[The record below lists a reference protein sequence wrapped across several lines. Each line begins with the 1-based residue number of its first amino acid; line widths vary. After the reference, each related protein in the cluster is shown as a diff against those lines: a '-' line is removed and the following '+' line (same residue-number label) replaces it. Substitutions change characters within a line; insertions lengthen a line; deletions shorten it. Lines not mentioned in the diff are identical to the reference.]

1 MFKFS
6 FSKMFCKEMRQKQVY
21 SNSFFSLHY
30 IFILPYIL
38 FSTKFFFCDNVTIRV
53 LIFSDA
59 FYKNYKYKTFRAF
72 ENDKYKNECITRDID
87 VTKIYNSINTENFYI
102 SSTFIKLTNDF
113 KQIRNKLIYLS

>member
-1 MFKFS
+1 
-6 FSKMFCKEMRQKQVY
+6 MRQKQVY
-21 SNSFFSLHY
+21 RNSFFSLHY

-87 VTKIYNSINTENFYI
+87 VTKIYNSINTENFI
-102 SSTFIKLTNDF
+102 LAKHLLN
-113 KQIRNKLIYLS
+113 